1 MHIDLDDLILANNAC
16 CSKSKVAS
24 ENGKRF
30 EFNSHEDFIKITI
43 DGCLIASQSIEK
55 CDFGF
60 VRHLNQQFYFV
71 EFKGKDIQNAY
82 NQIIGTINY
91 FNAHLIKIPQNM
103 KFGFIISSYVPKA
116 GISVNVLKQD
126 FAKKFG
132 KKLEIKNSEFRFI
145 PELFK
150 FKFSF

>member
-1 MHIDLDDLILANNAC
+1 MHINLDDLIAASSAC
-16 CSKSKVAS
+16 CSKSKVTS

-30 EFNSHEDFIKITI
+30 EITSQEDFTKIKI
-43 DGCLIASQSIEK
+43 DDCLIASQNIEK

-60 VRHLNQQFYFV
+60 VRHLNNQFYFV
-71 EFKGKDIQNAY
+71 ELKGKDIQKAY

-103 KFGFIISSYVPKA
+103 RFGFIISSYVPKA
-116 GISVNVLKQD
+116 GIAPNILKQD

-132 KKLEIKNSEFRFI
+132 KKLEIKNIEFKYF
-145 PELFK
+145 P
-150 FKFSF
+150 

>member
-1 MHIDLDDLILANNAC
+1 MHIDLDNLIVANTPC

-30 EFNSHEDFIKITI
+30 EISSQEDFTKIKI
-43 DGCLIASQSIEK
+43 DGCLIALQNIEK

-71 EFKGKDIQNAY
+71 ELKGKDIQKAY
-82 NQIIGTINY
+82 NQIVGTINY
-91 FNAHLIKIPQNM
+91 FNTHLIKIPKNM
-103 KFGFIISSYVPKA
+103 RFGFIISSYVPKA
-116 GISVNVLKQD
+116 GISANILKQD

-132 KKLEIKNSEFRFI
+132 KKLEIKNKEFKHF
-145 PELFK
+145 PE
-150 FKFSF
+150 